1 MTKKV
6 LFVDDEEDILVLLEA
21 TVGNDDRL
29 QVLLA
34 RDGNEALA
42 IAQREQ
48 PDLIFLDVM
57 MPGQD
62 GYEVC
67 QALKNRNSE
76 RPATVIMLTALT
88 QESARRKAK
97 EAGADDFFT
106 KPFSPTALLEK
117 LEGLLGS

>member
-1 MTKKV
+1 MAKKV
-6 LFVDDEEDILVLLEA
+6 LFVDDEEDILMLLEA
-21 TVGNDDRL
+21 TVGNDDRF

-48 PDLIFLDVM
+48 PDLIFLDIS
-57 MPGQD
+57 MPGKD

-67 QALKNRNSE
+67 QELRSRYAE
-76 RPATVIMLTALT
+76 RPASVIMLTALT

-117 LEGLLGS
+117 LEELLGS